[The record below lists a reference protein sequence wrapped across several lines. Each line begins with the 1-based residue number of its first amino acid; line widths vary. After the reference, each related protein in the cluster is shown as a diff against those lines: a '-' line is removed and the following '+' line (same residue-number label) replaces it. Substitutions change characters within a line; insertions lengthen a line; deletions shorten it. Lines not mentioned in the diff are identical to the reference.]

1 MDDFDVAVHTI
12 VKQQTDYKA
21 RVKLLQA
28 ENEKLRKNLEDQ
40 LRTSKNLLNDEL
52 TKGERPTKFMRQTSL
67 RSASVVQ
74 RLVANAASPRY
85 ISLKTKKKRRRNNLP
100 VKLVRKNLVLV

>member
-74 RLVANAASPRY
+74 RLVANAAVPVIFPRMKSN
-85 ISLKTKKKRRRNNLP
+85 I
-100 VKLVRKNLVLV
+100 